1 MPTSKFIEIPQIK
14 GGPVEYV
21 IGKNA
26 QDNFDII
33 DDAEEYHMWFHIEG
47 APSGHVIA
55 KIDDNLD
62 KKQMRYVIKQGAV
75 ICKQVSKFASAKD
88 VNIVYARAGD
98 VEKTEIPGKVIV
110 KNSKTVSI

>member
-1 MPTSKFIEIPQIK
+1 MPTSKFIEIPQIR
-14 GGPVEYV
+14 GPVEYV

-33 DDAEEYHMWFHIEG
+33 DDAEEYQMWFHIEG

-62 KKQMRYVIKQGAV
+62 KKQMRYIIKQGAV

-88 VNIVYARAGD
+88 VNIVYARVGD
-98 VEKTEIPGKVIV
+98 VEKTDTLGKVNV
-110 KNSKTVSI
+110 KKSKTVSI

>member
-1 MPTSKFIEIPQIK
+1 MPTSKFIDIPQIR
-14 GGPVEYV
+14 GSVEYV

-33 DDAEEYHMWFHIEG
+33 DDADEHHMWFHIED

-62 KKQMRYVIKQGAV
+62 KKLMRYVIKQGAV
-75 ICKQVSKFASAKD
+75 ICKQVSKYASAKD
-88 VNIVYARAGD
+88 VNIVYARVGD
-98 VEKTEIPGKVIV
+98 LEKTDTIGKVIV
-110 KNSKTVSI
+110 KNSKTVNI